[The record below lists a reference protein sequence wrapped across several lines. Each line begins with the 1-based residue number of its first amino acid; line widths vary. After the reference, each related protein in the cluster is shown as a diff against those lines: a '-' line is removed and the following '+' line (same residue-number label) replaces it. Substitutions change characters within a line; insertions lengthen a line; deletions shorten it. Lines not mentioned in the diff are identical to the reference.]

1 MPENK
6 TDISMDSRKFACI
19 HRDVHLCS
27 NTEAMDVQQLELV
40 HGVDVLGPK
49 TKAGKIVNI

>member
-6 TDISMDSRKFACI
+6 TDISMDSRKFPCI
-19 HRDVHLCS
+19 HRDVRLCS